1 MNNLLAK
8 ISEYQNA
15 LYEKT
20 HENRLIFNEEEEI
33 NLGDN
38 ISIKAICLGQ
48 EKNWFVIAYMIG
60 FLDTEVPIRLD
71 VFNDSILLQIIHIL
85 RKHI

>member
-20 HENRLIFNEEEEI
+20 HENRLIFNDEEEI
-33 NLGDN
+33 QLGDN
-38 ISIKAICLGQ
+38 IFIKAICLDK
-48 EKNWFVIAYMIG
+48 EKNLFIINYTTG
-60 FLDTEVPIRLD
+60 FFGAEIPIRLD

>member
-1 MNNLLAK
+1 MDNLLAK
-8 ISEYQNA
+8 IAEYQNA

-20 HENRLIFNEEEEI
+20 HENRLIFNDEEEI
-33 NLGDN
+33 KLGDN

-48 EKNWFVIAYMIG
+48 EKNWFVITYTTG
-60 FLDTEVPIRLD
+60 FLDIEIPIRLD
-71 VFNDSILLQIIHIL
+71 VFNDSILLQIVHIL

>member
-1 MNNLLAK
+1 MNNLLTK

-33 NLGDN
+33 KLGDN
-38 ISIKAICLGQ
+38 IFIKGLCLEQ
-48 EKNWFVIAYMIG
+48 EKNWFVITYTTG
-60 FLDTEVPIRLD
+60 FFGTEIPIKLD

>member
-15 LYEKT
+15 LYEKI

-33 NLGDN
+33 KLGDN

-48 EKNWFVIAYMIG
+48 EKNSFIITYTTG
-60 FLDTEVPIRLD
+60 FFGTEIPIRLD
-71 VFNDSILLQIIHIL
+71 VFNDSILLQIVHIL

>member
-15 LYEKT
+15 LYEKI

-33 NLGDN
+33 KLGDN
-38 ISIKAICLGQ
+38 ISIKAMCLGQ

-60 FLDTEVPIRLD
+60 FLDTEIPIRLD

>member
-1 MNNLLAK
+1 MDNLLAK
-8 ISEYQNA
+8 ISEYQNG

-20 HENRLIFNEEEEI
+20 HENRLIFNDEEEI
-33 NLGDN
+33 KLGDN

-48 EKNWFVIAYMIG
+48 EKNLFIITYTTG
-60 FLDTEVPIRLD
+60 FFGTEIPIKLD
-71 VFNDSILLQIIHIL
+71 VFNDSILLQIVHIL

>member
-1 MNNLLAK
+1 MNNLLTK

-20 HENRLIFNEEEEI
+20 HENRLIFNDEEEI
-33 NLGDN
+33 KLGDN
-38 ISIKAICLGQ
+38 ISIKAICLDK
-48 EKNWFVIAYMIG
+48 EKNLFIINYTTG
-60 FLDTEVPIRLD
+60 FFGAEIPIRLD
-71 VFNDSILLQIIHIL
+71 VFNDSILLQIVHIL

>member
-15 LYEKT
+15 LYEKI

-33 NLGDN
+33 KLGDN
-38 ISIKAICLGQ
+38 IFIKAICLGQ

>member
-15 LYEKT
+15 LYEKI

-33 NLGDN
+33 KLGDN
-38 ISIKAICLGQ
+38 IFIKAICLGQ

-60 FLDTEVPIRLD
+60 FLDTEIPIRLD
-71 VFNDSILLQIIHIL
+71 VFNDSILLQIVHIL

>member
-33 NLGDN
+33 KLGDN
-38 ISIKAICLGQ
+38 IFIKAICLGQ
-48 EKNWFVIAYMIG
+48 EKNLFIITYTTG
-60 FLDTEVPIRLD
+60 FLDIDIPIRLD

>member
-1 MNNLLAK
+1 MNNLLTK

-20 HENRLIFNEEEEI
+20 HESIFVFNEEDEI
-33 NLGDN
+33 KLGDN
-38 ISIKAICLGQ
+38 ISIKAICLDQ

-60 FLDTEVPIRLD
+60 FLDTEIPIKLD

>member
-33 NLGDN
+33 KLGDN

-48 EKNWFVIAYMIG
+48 EKNWFVITYTTG
-60 FLDTEVPIRLD
+60 FFGTEIPIKLE

>member
-15 LYEKT
+15 LYEKI

-33 NLGDN
+33 KLGDN
-38 ISIKAICLGQ
+38 IFIKAICLGQ

-60 FLDTEVPIRLD
+60 FLDTEIPIRLD

>member
-33 NLGDN
+33 KLGDN
-38 ISIKAICLGQ
+38 IFIKAICLGQ

-71 VFNDSILLQIIHIL
+71 VFNDSILLQIVHIL

>member
-1 MNNLLAK
+1 MDNLLAK

-20 HENRLIFNEEEEI
+20 HENRLIFNDEEEI
-33 NLGDN
+33 KLGDN

-48 EKNWFVIAYMIG
+48 EKNLFIINYTTG
-60 FLDTEVPIRLD
+60 FFGAEIPIRLD

>member
-1 MNNLLAK
+1 MNNLLTK

-33 NLGDN
+33 KLGDN

-48 EKNWFVIAYMIG
+48 EKNLFIITYTTG
-60 FLDTEVPIRLD
+60 FLDIEIPIKLD

>member
-33 NLGDN
+33 QIGDN
-38 ISIKAICLGQ
+38 IFIKGICLGQ
-48 EKNWFVIAYMIG
+48 EKNWFVITYTTG
-60 FLDTEVPIRLD
+60 FFGTEIPIKMD

>member
-20 HENRLIFNEEEEI
+20 HKSRFVFNEEEEI
-33 NLGDN
+33 KLGDN

-60 FLDTEVPIRLD
+60 FLDTEIPIRLD

>member
-1 MNNLLAK
+1 MDNLLAK

-20 HENRLIFNEEEEI
+20 HENRLIFNDEEEI
-33 NLGDN
+33 RLGDN
-38 ISIKAICLGQ
+38 IFIKAICLGQ
-48 EKNWFVIAYMIG
+48 EKNLFIINYTTG
-60 FLDTEVPIRLD
+60 FFGAEIPIRLD

>member
-1 MNNLLAK
+1 MNNLLTK

-15 LYEKT
+15 LYEKI
-20 HENRLIFNEEEEI
+20 HKNRFVFNEEEEI
-33 NLGDN
+33 KLGDN

>member
-1 MNNLLAK
+1 MNNLLNK

-20 HENRLIFNEEEEI
+20 HKSRFVFNDEEEI
-33 NLGDN
+33 QLGDN
-38 ISIKAICLGQ
+38 IFIKAICLDQ
-48 EKNWFVIAYMIG
+48 EKNLFIIAYMIG
-60 FLDTEVPIRLD
+60 FLDTEIPIKLD

>member
-15 LYEKT
+15 LYEKA

-33 NLGDN
+33 KLGDN

-60 FLDTEVPIRLD
+60 FFGTEIPIKLE

>member
-1 MNNLLAK
+1 MNNLLTK

-20 HENRLIFNEEEEI
+20 HESIFVFNEEEEI
-33 NLGDN
+33 KLGDN
-38 ISIKAICLGQ
+38 ISIKAICLDQ

-60 FLDTEVPIRLD
+60 FLDKEIPIKLD

>member
-20 HENRLIFNEEEEI
+20 HESIFVFNEEEEI
-33 NLGDN
+33 KLGDN

-48 EKNWFVIAYMIG
+48 EKNLFIITYTTG
-60 FLDTEVPIRLD
+60 FLDIEIPIKLD

>member
-15 LYEKT
+15 LYEKI

-33 NLGDN
+33 RLGDN
-38 ISIKAICLGQ
+38 IFIKGICLEK

-60 FLDTEVPIRLD
+60 FLDTEIPIKLD

>member
-20 HENRLIFNEEEEI
+20 HENRLIFNDEEEI
-33 NLGDN
+33 KLGDN
-38 ISIKAICLGQ
+38 ISLKAICLGQ

-60 FLDTEVPIRLD
+60 FLDTEIPIRLD

>member
-1 MNNLLAK
+1 MNNLLTK

-33 NLGDN
+33 KLGDN

-48 EKNWFVIAYMIG
+48 EKNLFIITYTTG
-60 FLDTEVPIRLD
+60 FLDIDIPIRLA

>member
-15 LYEKT
+15 LYEKI

-33 NLGDN
+33 KLGDN
-38 ISIKAICLGQ
+38 IFIKAICLGQ

-60 FLDTEVPIRLD
+60 FLDTRIAMRLD

-85 RKHI
+85 RRHI

>member
-1 MNNLLAK
+1 MNNLLTK
-8 ISEYQNA
+8 ISEYQKA

-20 HENRLIFNEEEEI
+20 HENRLIFNDEEEI
-33 NLGDN
+33 KLGDN

-48 EKNWFVIAYMIG
+48 EKNWFVIAYMTG
-60 FLDTEVPIRLD
+60 FLGTEIPIKLD
-71 VFNDSILLQIIHIL
+71 VFNDSILLKIIHIL

>member
-33 NLGDN
+33 KLGDN

-48 EKNWFVIAYMIG
+48 EKNLFIITYTTG
-60 FLDTEVPIRLD
+60 FLDIDIPIKLD
-71 VFNDSILLQIIHIL
+71 VFNDSILLQIVHIL

>member
-1 MNNLLAK
+1 MNNLLNK

-20 HENRLIFNEEEEI
+20 HKSRFVFNNEEEI
-33 NLGDN
+33 QLGDN
-38 ISIKAICLGQ
+38 IFIKAICLDQ
-48 EKNWFVIAYMIG
+48 EKNLFIIHYTTG
-60 FLDTEVPIRLD
+60 FFGTEIPIKLD

>member
-1 MNNLLAK
+1 MNNLLTK

-33 NLGDN
+33 KLGDN
-38 ISIKAICLGQ
+38 ISIKAICLEK
-48 EKNWFVIAYMIG
+48 EKNWFVITYTTG
-60 FLDTEVPIRLD
+60 FLGTEIPIKLD

>member
-1 MNNLLAK
+1 MNNLLTK

-20 HENRLIFNEEEEI
+20 HESRFVFNEEEEI
-33 NLGDN
+33 KLGDN

>member
-15 LYEKT
+15 LYEKI

-33 NLGDN
+33 KLGDN

-48 EKNWFVIAYMIG
+48 EKNLFIITYTTG
-60 FLDTEVPIRLD
+60 FLDIDIPIRLD

>member
-1 MNNLLAK
+1 MGNLLTK

-20 HENRLIFNEEEEI
+20 HESSFIFNNEEEI
-33 NLGDN
+33 QLGDN
-38 ISIKAICLGQ
+38 IFIKAISLGQ
-48 EKNWFVIAYMIG
+48 EKNWFVIAYMPG
-60 FLDTEVPIRLD
+60 FLGAEIPISLD
-71 VFNDSILLQIIHIL
+71 VFSDSILVQIIHIL

>member
-1 MNNLLAK
+1 MDNLLAK

-15 LYEKT
+15 LYEKI

-33 NLGDN
+33 KLGDN
-38 ISIKAICLGQ
+38 IFIKAICLGQ
-48 EKNWFVIAYMIG
+48 EKNLFIITYTTG
-60 FLDTEVPIRLD
+60 FLDTEIPIRLD